1 MSQDFR
7 LALWA
12 PEASATRSSV
22 QTVFAR
28 IALPKREPHPQ
39 QSPCRN
45 QDLGCRA
52 YCVLSLQRFDI
63 GEAQFDAPVN
73 LIVVFEDQATKRCQE
88 GSRTRSPV
96 RWKCSVRAA
105 ISFTLFPVLGARSAA
120 RGWWKS
126 DRRVELNGPALTE
139 VALLTISCH
148 VSCEVDVLQER
159 GVNLIG
165 C

>member
-28 IALPKREPHPQ
+28 IALPKREPHPP

-45 QDLGCRA
+45 QDLGCQA
-52 YCVLSLQRFDI
+52 YSVLSLQRFDI

-73 LIVVFEDQATKRCQE
+73 LI
-88 GSRTRSPV
+88 G
-96 RWKCSVRAA
+96 
-105 ISFTLFPVLGARSAA
+105 L
-120 RGWWKS
+120 
-126 DRRVELNGPALTE
+126 
-139 VALLTISCH
+139 
-148 VSCEVDVLQER
+148 
-159 GVNLIG
+159 
-165 C
+165 